1 MNKMKILGLFT
12 LLVATN
18 VVQAQQSECCD
29 GNLENGWCWGIIDPE
44 LAKEKNAL
52 YTDAYK
58 VKNFA
63 AAEAHLSWLLD
74 KTPCLNSSIYIQGAK
89 IYEGLAN
96 LEEDP
101 TKKAALVEKT
111 LNMFDLRIKYFNNE
125 ADVLNRKAFIS
136 YKLLKNER
144 SRYQELLDLFDKSYE
159 LNGNKTHNNN
169 LGAYMDVI
177 RRYKA
182 AGNAITDEEV
192 LNRYFAISDLI
203 DYKESQGTPV
213 PSSTKDAI
221 ERMLLS
227 VLPDLDC
234 EIVINDFGP
243 KLEAN
248 PNDINLAK
256 KIFNLMLKGRC
267 TDQPLAMK
275 ASKLVDDNEPSYGI
289 KIFIAGRSLGND
301 DIETALTYYND
312 AIALTDENAKKGDV
326 YLKIAKIKRTQ
337 GLKAAARDYANK
349 ALSANPSLKDA
360 YKLIGDLYMN
370 SFQQCAGKKDMVL
383 DRAVY
388 IAAYN
393 MYQKAGDRKG
403 MTNAKAQFPSI
414 GEIFDGEYEEDQVVK
429 VNCWIN
435 TSVKLERRPSTD

>member
-1 MNKMKILGLFT
+1 MV
-12 LLVATN
+12 VANLT
-18 VVQAQQSECCD
+18 QAQQSECCD
-29 GNLENGWCWGIIDPE
+29 GNLENRWCWGIIDPE

-63 AAEAHLSWLLD
+63 DAEGQLSWLLD

-101 TKKAALVEKT
+101 TKKAVLIEKT
-111 LNMFDLRIKYFNNE
+111 LSMFDLRIKYFGDQ
-125 ADVLNRKAFIS
+125 AGVLNRKAFIA
-136 YKLLKNER
+136 YKLLNKDK
-144 SRYQELLDLFDKSYE
+144 SRYQELLSLFDKAYE
-159 LNGNKTHNNN
+159 LNGNKMLNNN

-182 AGNAITDEEV
+182 AGNAITDEQV
-192 LNRYFAISDLI
+192 LDRYFKISDLI
-203 DYKESQGTPV
+203 EYKEAQGTPI

-227 VLPDLDC
+227 VLPELDC
-234 EIVINDFGP
+234 EIVIKDFGP

-248 PNDINLAK
+248 PEDVNLAK
-256 KIFNLMLKGRC
+256 KIFDLMLKGKC
-267 TDQPLAMK
+267 TDHPLAMK
-275 ASKLVDDNEPSYGI
+275 ASKLVDNNEPSYAI

-301 DIETALTYYND
+301 DIETALTYFND
-312 AIALTDENAKKGDV
+312 AIELTDENVKKGDI
-326 YLKIAKIKRTQ
+326 YLKIARIKRTQ
-337 GLKAAARDYANK
+337 GLKVAARDYANK
-349 ALSANPSLKDA
+349 ALSADPSLKEA
-360 YKLIGDLYMN
+360 YKLIGDLYFS
-370 SFQQCAGKKDMVL
+370 SFNQCAGKKDMVL

-388 IAAYN
+388 IAAYG
-393 MYQKAGDRKG
+393 MYQRAGDRNG

-435 TSVKLERRPSTD
+435 TSVKLERRPSTE